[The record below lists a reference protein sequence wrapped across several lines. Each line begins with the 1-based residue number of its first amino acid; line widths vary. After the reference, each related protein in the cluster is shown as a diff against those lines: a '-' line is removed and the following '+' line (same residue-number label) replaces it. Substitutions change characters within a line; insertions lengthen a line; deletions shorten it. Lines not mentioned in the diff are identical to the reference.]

1 MRNLITILLIL
12 IGGNFIFAQ
21 PTTTLKVTSANS
33 FVEDKFDWAIEK
45 ALSFVKV
52 GQAVAG
58 YAAAMDTS
66 QFCARDVSHMAEGA
80 HLLGL
85 DTENWEMLYAFAYG
99 ANRRVTQDFYWPRWH
114 YKFDGS
120 DLYDFGSCQWRCLP
134 TTFDVMQSCYR
145 QYLWTADDNW
155 INDDEMFTYYSN
167 THDYTKFMQY
177 QDVNSNGVADETIQL
192 ATYWE
197 QSGDNFIEAADAITY
212 QYLALLDYSKI
223 LEARGDIIGAAYFAG
238 IAADLKDHFE
248 TEWYS
253 EDDRMYR
260 RGFDIEGNSK
270 TDWGRESTFLMPYSQ
285 ISDLGPKTEKYLDFI
300 TENIYAFGINIEAT
314 TYLAEIFYL
323 HGRKATGWHFLKGL
337 MASMNSYPEVSYL
350 IINNTIRGLMGVR
363 PDAPDNKFYTLPKLS
378 PEVPWIQAEHI
389 PIGDNDLTIR
399 HDGTMKS
406 TVTNNSG
413 AAITWEAQFYGEY
426 ETITIE
432 GVPVTVNTKSEWG
445 KTISYV
451 TTSINISQTIVIEA
465 TDPIDPGYVFLSD
478 INWTTNNN
486 TANTRKDFNTVGNLL
501 FMDGNKSYEK
511 GLGVLSNTEIT
522 YDISGDGYK
531 SFITDIGVD
540 DEVENNGSVTFEIW
554 LDGVKVYDS
563 GLMTGNTPT
572 NSIAIDIDGGN
583 TLKLVVTDGGNGTDS
598 DYADWADAR
607 LNDEFVSILS
617 LNYEG
622 ITGGN
627 ENGICDP
634 GETLAIGLKVENTG
648 NIISAPLI
656 STCTA
661 IGDNTNYVTVNNPL
675 INLEV
680 LSPNDSI
687 LFAHNIFIDDNA
699 TVGGKFK
706 LRFEISDGA
715 TTIEMTKEFFITDM
729 YLSDTEYTYAY
740 FQYGSLVKDASI
752 NNNPITL
759 NGVTYE
765 KGLGVH
771 ASCEIRYDL
780 GGSFMRFFSDVGI
793 DDEVSEN
800 GSVTFEVWTDG
811 VKVYDSGL
819 MEPETPTES
828 IDLDVTGV
836 DELKLIVT
844 DGGNGINSDHADWA
858 GAIVSSQ
865 SNSQPIPLSIGY
877 SFVSSRIIPENPDM
891 IIVMADILNEN
902 LDFVRNSQGEV
913 LRKIGPNWVNNI
925 GDWIISEGYLIKM
938 FATDSFT
945 IEGVAVDPSTP
956 IPLSFGFQF
965 VSYFPEAP
973 MDALI
978 TFETILNDDLDF
990 IRNSLGEVLR
1000 KIGPN
1005 WVNGIGDCNPGEGY
1019 LVKMFAAGEIVY
1031 PEVAKSSGKVNA
1043 IPTHFN
1049 FKGGNAADPV
1059 YTIYITGLEI
1069 GDEVAAY
1076 NGEKLIGAMKINSMN
1091 VLDNDL
1097 PVFNTINNG
1106 QGYTPGKPITL
1117 KVWSKNE
1124 VVNTDFTMEAVFDS
1138 YVSDVYPDEDGEYS
1152 LVNITKGASIWNNEI
1167 LVYPNPATDEINI
1180 SSSETVR
1187 NVMILN
1193 YAGQL
1198 VYEGNNTKI
1207 NTTNFNS
1214 GIYIIRIKTDNGV
1227 ETQKFTI
1234 K

>member
-1 MRNLITILLIL
+1 
-12 IGGNFIFAQ
+12 
-21 PTTTLKVTSANS
+21 
-33 FVEDKFDWAIEK
+33 
-45 ALSFVKV
+45 
-52 GQAVAG
+52 
-58 YAAAMDTS
+58 
-66 QFCARDVSHMAEGA
+66 
-80 HLLGL
+80 
-85 DTENWEMLYAFAYG
+85 
-99 ANRRVTQDFYWPRWH
+99 
-114 YKFDGS
+114 
-120 DLYDFGSCQWRCLP
+120 
-134 TTFDVMQSCYR
+134 
-145 QYLWTADDNW
+145 
-155 INDDEMFTYYSN
+155 
-167 THDYTKFMQY
+167 
-177 QDVNSNGVADETIQL
+177 
-192 ATYWE
+192 
-197 QSGDNFIEAADAITY
+197 
-212 QYLALLDYSKI
+212 
-223 LEARGDIIGAAYFAG
+223 
-238 IAADLKDHFE
+238 
-248 TEWYS
+248 
-253 EDDRMYR
+253 
-260 RGFDIEGNSK
+260 
-270 TDWGRESTFLMPYSQ
+270 
-285 ISDLGPKTEKYLDFI
+285 
-300 TENIYAFGINIEAT
+300 
-314 TYLAEIFYL
+314 
-323 HGRKATGWHFLKGL
+323 
-337 MASMNSYPEVSYL
+337 
-350 IINNTIRGLMGVR
+350 
-363 PDAPDNKFYTLPKLS
+363 
-378 PEVPWIQAEHI
+378 
-389 PIGDNDLTIR
+389 
-399 HDGTMKS
+399 
-406 TVTNNSG
+406 
-413 AAITWEAQFYGEY
+413 
-426 ETITIE
+426 
-432 GVPVTVNTKSEWG
+432 
-445 KTISYV
+445 
-451 TTSINISQTIVIEA
+451 
-465 TDPIDPGYVFLSD
+465 
-478 INWTTNNN
+478 
-486 TANTRKDFNTVGNLL
+486 
-501 FMDGNKSYEK
+501 
-511 GLGVLSNTEIT
+511 
-522 YDISGDGYK
+522 
-531 SFITDIGVD
+531 
-540 DEVENNGSVTFEIW
+540 
-554 LDGVKVYDS
+554 
-563 GLMTGNTPT
+563 
-572 NSIAIDIDGGN
+572 
-583 TLKLVVTDGGNGTDS
+583 
-598 DYADWADAR
+598 
-607 LNDEFVSILS
+607 
-617 LNYEG
+617 
-622 ITGGN
+622 
-627 ENGICDP
+627 
-634 GETLAIGLKVENTG
+634 
-648 NIISAPLI
+648 
-656 STCTA
+656 
-661 IGDNTNYVTVNNPL
+661 
-675 INLEV
+675 
-680 LSPNDSI
+680 
-687 LFAHNIFIDDNA
+687 
-699 TVGGKFK
+699 
-706 LRFEISDGA
+706 
-715 TTIEMTKEFFITDM
+715 
-729 YLSDTEYTYAY
+729 
-740 FQYGSLVKDASI
+740 
-752 NNNPITL
+752 
-759 NGVTYE
+759 
-765 KGLGVH
+765 
-771 ASCEIRYDL
+771 
-780 GGSFMRFFSDVGI
+780 
-793 DDEVSEN
+793 
-800 GSVTFEVWTDG
+800 
-811 VKVYDSGL
+811 